1 MSRRR
6 GAVVAAAVAVLAL
19 TNLLVIAGISSVAD
33 GAQVAA
39 LRVETA
45 RAFYAAEAG
54 AVVGVKSVT
63 SGWELPSEGSSFA
76 VGASASVEF
85 TDLPGADG
93 VGTLGVEGRSGFGRR
108 RLSLEL
114 Q

>member
-19 TNLLVIAGISSVAD
+19 VNLLVIAGIRSVAD
-33 GAQVAA
+33 GAQLSA

-54 AVVGVKSVT
+54 AVVGVKCAT
-63 SGWELPSEGSSFA
+63 EGWEFPAEGSSLA
-76 VGASASVEF
+76 VGTSASFEF
-85 TDLPGADG
+85 TGLPDPEGT
-93 VGTLGVEGRSGFGRR
+93 GTLSVEGRSGFGRR
-108 RLSLEL
+108 RLSLDL